1 MRKIICRFRNQEDVD
16 AFNTLNNLAVSPK
29 VTQYDLDTDVYKVK
43 TERKSTR
50 TSDDSWKELWK
61 DLPNFYEPKVVDF
74 AKVDFIAKDLNQLQ
88 QKIIRED

>member
-16 AFNTLNNLAVSPK
+16 DFNTLNNLAVIPK

-43 TERKSTR
+43 TGRKSTR

-61 DLPNFYEPKVVDF
+61 DLPNFYHNMP
-74 AKVDFIAKDLNQLQ
+74 
-88 QKIIRED
+88 EDTNLYRWAVNGISS